1 MSTTNNTALADAT
14 ERRVQDTRLR
24 AIGAIRQLDTAGETI
39 TFASVSQRSGVSRS
53 WLYRQPDLRSE
64 IDRLRATPAPTVP
77 SAQRAS
83 TDSQHRRLEATLD
96 EIQRLKTENQQLRE
110 LLAQRLGQRR
120 ADGPS

>member
-1 MSTTNNTALADAT
+1 MSTTENTALAVAT

-53 WLYRQPDLRSE
+53 WLYRQPDLRAE
-64 IDRLRATPAPTVP
+64 IDRLRAAPAPTVP
-77 SAQRAS
+77 SAQRTS

-96 EIQRLKTENQQLRE
+96 EIQRLKAENQQLRE
-110 LLAQRLGQRR
+110 LLAERLGQRR
-120 ADGPS
+120 VDGPS